1 MHCAALSIPMDIH
14 DKKIVKN
21 IDLNIIG
28 TVNIVKV
35 CSDLKIKFIYSST
48 GYVYPSKIGNN
59 NDDDLVLAI
68 NNYTWSKLG
77 G

>member
-1 MHCAALSIPMDIH
+1 MDIH
-14 DKKIVKN
+14 DKKIVKK

-28 TVNIVKV
+28 TVNIVKIW
-35 CSDLKIKFIYSST
+35 SNLKIKLIYSST
-48 GYVYPSKIGNN
+48 GYVYPGKIGSN